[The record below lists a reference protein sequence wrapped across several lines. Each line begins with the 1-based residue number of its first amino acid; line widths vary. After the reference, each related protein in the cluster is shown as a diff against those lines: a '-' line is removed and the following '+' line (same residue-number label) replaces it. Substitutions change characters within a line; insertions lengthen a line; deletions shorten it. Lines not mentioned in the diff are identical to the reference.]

1 MSAKEKIRFDSL
13 AEVGAW
19 NARILDEWMSQKRDQ
34 GCSIDDRMDS
44 WKMLPLAYLRKD
56 GGHSK

>member
-34 GCSIDDRMDS
+34 RGSTTDRTDS
-44 WKMLPLAYLRKD
+44 LKMLPLAYLRKE
-56 GGHSK
+56 GGDSE